1 MDSFHSMN
9 RYVSPYVVY
18 VEHNAQST
26 MLCNLPGMA
35 FHVYFWVI
43 PDVPPE
49 YFIHQESSL
58 PAKCLQQGQKLLSIA
73 GLPLPISSTR
83 NNLFLLQGVFNMAR
97 ILLGNA
103 GPPLTISSTSNHPF
117 LCQGTFNKARIM
129 LDIANLPLT
138 IQSTINHHFHVF
150 SGKIMLVIAS
160 LSYNGL
166 IQVKEEGW
174 TGFSEGWQGCSE
186 GFPKGKARGKS

>member
-1 MDSFHSMN
+1 MLIFKSIYSLKIFFSSYICLFFSTINLQCAFLGTYLLYLPLPAQPFSQSWLWHTTITKLIILQITDHSVMDSFHSMN

-58 PAKCLQQGQKLLSIA
+58 PAKCLQQGQKLLINAS
-73 GLPLPISSTR
+73 LPLPIPSIR
-83 NNLFLLQGVFNMAR
+83 NHLVLLQSVFIMAR
-97 ILLGNA
+97 ISVGR
-103 GPPLTISSTSNHPF
+103 IFQYSNIF
-117 LCQGTFNKARIM
+117 KY
-129 LDIANLPLT
+129 
-138 IQSTINHHFHVF
+138 S
-150 SGKIMLVIAS
+150 
-160 LSYNGL
+160 
-166 IQVKEEGW
+166 
-174 TGFSEGWQGCSE
+174 
-186 GFPKGKARGKS
+186 

>member
-1 MDSFHSMN
+1 MTLSIFLH
-9 RYVSPYVVY
+9 VVAEFETT
-18 VEHNAQST
+18 VTQST

-35 FHVYFWVI
+35 FHVYCLVI
-43 PDVPPE
+43 PDAPPE

-73 GLPLPISSTR
+73 GLPLPIPSTR
-83 NNLFLLQGVFNMAR
+83 NHLVLLQGVFNMAR

-103 GPPLTISSTSNHPF
+103 GPPLTIPSTSNHPF

-138 IQSTINHHFHVF
+138 IPSTRNHHFHVY
-150 SGKIMLVIAS
+150 SAKIMLVIAG
-160 LSYNGL
+160 LSFTVPSIRNLFSYSTAS
-166 IQVKEEGW
+166 
-174 TGFSEGWQGCSE
+174 TGQGSVGCWVL
-186 GFPKGKARGKS
+186 PAPL